1 LAERLRASKIEG
13 KQFSANIRGE
23 TMASIKMY
31 TTTWCGDCRNA
42 KRFLREHGVA
52 FEEINIEEE
61 AGAADYVMQVND
73 GKRKVPTFEV
83 DGRAFN
89 LSPYDER
96 KLRAELG
103 LN

>member
-1 LAERLRASKIEG
+1 MSNL
-13 KQFSANIRGE
+13 
-23 TMASIKMY
+23 KMY

-42 KRFLREHGVA
+42 KRFLQERGIA
-52 FEEINIEEE
+52 YEEINIEEHD
-61 AGAADYVMQVND
+61 GAAEYVMKVNG

-103 LN
+103 LS

>member
-1 LAERLRASKIEG
+1 
-13 KQFSANIRGE
+13 
-23 TMASIKMY
+23 MY

-42 KRFLREHGVA
+42 KRFLNEHGLV
-52 FEEINIEEE
+52 FDEVNIEEE
-61 AGAADYVMQVND
+61 EGAAEYVMKINN

-96 KLRAELG
+96 KLRTELG
-103 LN
+103 LS

>member
-1 LAERLRASKIEG
+1 
-13 KQFSANIRGE
+13 
-23 TMASIKMY
+23 MPHIKMY
-31 TTTWCGDCRNA
+31 TTKWCSDCRHA
-42 KRFLREHGVA
+42 KRFLSERGIA
-52 FEEINIEEE
+52 YDEINIEEHV
-61 AGAADYVMQVND
+61 GAAELVMRLND

-103 LN
+103 L

>member
-1 LAERLRASKIEG
+1 MTK
-13 KQFSANIRGE
+13 
-23 TMASIKMY
+23 IKMY
-31 TTTWCGDCRNA
+31 TTTWCGDCRLA
-42 KRFLREHGVA
+42 KRFLDGRGVVY
-52 FEEINIEEE
+52 EEINIEEQE
-61 AGAADYVMQVND
+61 GAAEHVMKLND

-103 LN
+103 V